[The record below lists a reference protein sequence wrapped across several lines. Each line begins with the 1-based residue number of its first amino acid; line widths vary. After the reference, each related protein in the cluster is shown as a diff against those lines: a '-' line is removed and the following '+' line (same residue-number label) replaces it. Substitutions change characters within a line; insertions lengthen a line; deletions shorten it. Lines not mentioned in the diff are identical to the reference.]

1 MKKSTWRRIATGTI
15 ALGAMVALVACSGRG
30 GGGSEAATEVDF
42 PTKDITLVVPY
53 SSGGNTDTAARAL
66 APELE
71 SDLGVSVIVQ
81 NREGASGTLGM
92 EYVGQQAADGY
103 TVGLMT
109 IDSALWAYQ
118 GYDLSPF
125 DWDHLAQVS
134 ATPTAIAVGPDSEY
148 STLQALVN
156 AAKAAPDTIT
166 LGLGGTGT
174 NPESVVRELEALT
187 GATFRLVPFD
197 GGAPTVTAVMG
208 GQVDAVV
215 AGTGELSGPH
225 SEGLLTTIS
234 VLTED
239 ENPALPGV
247 ATAASEGIEL
257 YNSGWSIAVVPK
269 GTPDAVKEQLRAAIE
284 TGVASESYGEA
295 TKALGNVPK
304 YLSGTELEEFV
315 QSELDRLETVF
326 GQ

>member
-1 MKKSTWRRIATGTI
+1 MNRTTWRRAATGAVAI
-15 ALGAMVALVACSGRG
+15 GAILALAACTGRG
-30 GGGSEAATEVDF
+30 DGVASAGLDVDF
-42 PTKDITLVVPY
+42 PAKDITLVVPY

-66 APELE
+66 APEIE

-92 EYVGQQAADGY
+92 EYVGEQAADGY

-109 IDSALWAYQ
+109 IDSALWSYQ
-118 GYDLSPF
+118 GYDLGPF

-148 STLQALVN
+148 STLQQLVD
-156 AAKAAPDTIT
+156 AAKAAPDTVT

-187 GATFRLVPFD
+187 GASFRLVPFD

-225 SEGLLTTIS
+225 KEGLLTTIS
-234 VLTED
+234 VLTQE

-247 ATAASEGIEL
+247 TTAASEGIEL

-269 GTPDAVKEQLRAAIE
+269 GTPDDVKDKLRAAIE
-284 TGVASESYGEA
+284 TGVASEGYGDA
-295 TKALGNVPK
+295 TSALGNLPK
-304 YLSGTELEEFV
+304 YLSGPELEEFV
-315 QSELDRLETVF
+315 QSELNRLEAVY
-326 GQ
+326 GE